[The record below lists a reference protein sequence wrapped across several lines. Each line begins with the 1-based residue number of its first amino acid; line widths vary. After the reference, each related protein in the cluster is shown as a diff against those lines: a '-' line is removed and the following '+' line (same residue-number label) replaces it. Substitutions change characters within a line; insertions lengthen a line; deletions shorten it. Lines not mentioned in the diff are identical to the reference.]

1 MNAFSERCSGILLHP
16 TSLPGPH
23 GVGDLGPQAHRF
35 VDFLARA
42 GQRYWQM
49 LPVAPLGGGASP
61 YDSPSAFA
69 GSPLLLSLEVLAERG
84 LLERTEILDPGRFAS
99 SRNARYAAAT
109 RYREKRLR
117 QAFAR
122 FQARL
127 GDAERR
133 ELSQFVEQQKAWLPD
148 YCLFRALKSA
158 HGSAPWTAW
167 PAELKRREGP
177 ALERARREL
186 EPELRYH
193 EFLQFEFSRQWS
205 ALRGYANWRGVKLL
219 GDVPMF
225 VAHDGSDVWA
235 HQSIFQLDEHGQQRV
250 VAGVPPD
257 YFSQDGQR
265 WGNPLYDWNA
275 LRETGYAWWIARFR
289 STLERFDAL
298 RLDHF
303 IGFHRYWEIPA
314 SSESARDGRF
324 VGVPGDDFFEKVKAA
339 LGGLP
344 FIAEDLGLLTPEV
357 SALRDRFELPG
368 MRVLEFAFV
377 DTSRE
382 YQPHRFPPR
391 TVVYTGTHD
400 NDTVVGW
407 LSSHERSR
415 VEHDVRALREER
427 QRALAYAGS
436 DGREA
441 HWDMIRV
448 ALMSVANTAIFPLQ
462 DLLGLGTEA
471 RMNVP
476 GTASGNWEFRAL
488 SSEFAPAVAERMATL
503 CESYERI
510 PADIRRTE

>member
-1 MNAFSERCSGILLHP
+1 MNPFSERCSGILLHP

-49 LPVAPLGGGASP
+49 LPVGPIGAGASP

-69 GSPLLLSLEVLAERG
+69 GSPLLLSLEVLADRG
-84 LLERTEILDPGRFAS
+84 LLERTELLDPGLFQS
-99 SRNARYAAAT
+99 SRKARYAAAA
-109 RYREKRLR
+109 RYRERRLR
-117 QAFAR
+117 RAFAR
-122 FQARL
+122 FESRES
-127 GDAERR
+127 ERH
-133 ELSQFVEQQKAWLPD
+133 ELSQFAEQQRDWLPD

-158 HGSAPWTAW
+158 HGPASWTSW
-167 PAELKRREGP
+167 PSELKRRVAP

-186 EPELRYH
+186 EPEVRYH
-193 EFLQFEFSRQWS
+193 AFLQFEFSRQWS

-235 HQSIFQLDEHGQQRV
+235 QQDIFQLDEQGERRA

-265 WGNPLYDWNA
+265 WGNPLYDWTM

-289 STLERFDAL
+289 ATLERFDAL

-314 SSESARDGRF
+314 QSPSAREGRF
-324 VGVPGDDFFEKVKAA
+324 VGVPGDDFFEKVKSA

-377 DTSRE
+377 DTARD
-382 YQPHRFPPR
+382 YQPHRFQPR

-407 LSSHERSR
+407 LTSHERSR
-415 VEHDVRALREER
+415 VEHDAHALREER

-436 DGREA
+436 DGREM
-441 HWDMIRV
+441 HWDLIRV

-488 SSEFAPAVAERMATL
+488 GSEFDPKVIERMANL

>member
-1 MNAFSERCSGILLHP
+1 MNPFSERCSGILLHP

-23 GVGDLGPQAHRF
+23 GVGDLGLEAHRF

-69 GSPLLLSLEVLAERG
+69 GSPLLISLELLCDRG
-84 LLERTEILDPGRFAS
+84 LLERSEIVDPGRFAS
-99 SRNARYAAAT
+99 GRRAHYAAAIA
-109 RYREKRLR
+109 YRERRLR
-117 QAFAR
+117 KAFAR
-122 FQARL
+122 FDARQ
-127 GDAERR
+127 GDGERR
-133 ELSQFVEQQKAWLPD
+133 ELAEFVERERAWLPD
-148 YCLFRALKSA
+148 YTLFRALKSA
-158 HGSAPWTAW
+158 HSLAPWTTW
-167 PAELKRREGP
+167 PAELKTRQP
-177 ALERARREL
+177 AALERARREL
-186 EPELRYH
+186 AAEVRYH

-205 ALRGYANWRGVKLL
+205 KLKNYANWRGVKLL

-235 HQSIFQLDEHGQQRV
+235 NQSIFQLDELGERRV

-265 WGNPLYDWNA
+265 WGNPLYDWDA
-275 LRETGYAWWIARFR
+275 LRRTGYAWWIARFKA
-289 STLERFDAL
+289 TLERFDAL

-303 IGFHRYWEIPA
+303 IGFHRCWEIPGHA
-314 SSESARDGRF
+314 QSAREGRF
-324 VGVPGDDFFEKVKAA
+324 VSVPGEEFFQKVEEA

-357 SALRDRFELPG
+357 ARLRDRFGLPG

-377 DTSRE
+377 DTSRD
-382 YQPHRFPPR
+382 YQPHRFPKQA
-391 TVVYTGTHD
+391 VVYTGTHD

-407 LSSHERSR
+407 LSAYERASAEHE
-415 VEHDVRALREER
+415 VRALRAER

-476 GTASGNWEFRAL
+476 GTPAGNWEFRAL
-488 SSEFAPAVAERMATL
+488 ASEFAPAVAERMGAL
-503 CESYERI
+503 CENYERV

>member
-1 MNAFSERCSGILLHP
+1 MNPFSERCSGILLHP

-49 LPVAPLGGGASP
+49 LPVGPLGGGASP

-69 GSPLLLSLEVLAERG
+69 GSPLLISLEVLQERG
-84 LLERTEILDPGRFAS
+84 LLEPSELVDPARFAS
-99 SRNARYAAAT
+99 GRNARYAAAV
-109 RYREKRLR
+109 RYRDKRLR
-117 QAFAR
+117 RAFAR
-122 FQARL
+122 FEARH
-127 GDAERR
+127 GDGERHELAE
-133 ELSQFVEQQKAWLPD
+133 FVEKQRAWLPD
-148 YCLFRALKSA
+148 YALFRALKSV
-158 HGSAPWTAW
+158 HGGEPWTTW
-167 PAELKRREGP
+167 PSELKRREAP

-186 EPELRYH
+186 APEVRYQ
-193 EFLQFEFSRQWS
+193 EFLQFEFGRQWAS
-205 ALRGYANWRGVKLL
+205 LKGHANWRGVKLL

-235 HQSIFQLDEHGQQRV
+235 NQAIFQLDEHGERRV

-257 YFSQDGQR
+257 YFSQEGQR
-265 WGNPLYDWNA
+265 WGNPLYDWNV
-275 LRETGYAWWIARFR
+275 LRGTNYDWWIARFKT
-289 STLERFDAL
+289 TLERFDAL

-303 IGFHRYWEIPA
+303 IGFHRYWEIA
-314 SSESARDGRF
+314 GHSESAREGRF
-324 VGVPGDDFFEKVKAA
+324 VPVPGEDFFEKVQAA

-344 FIAEDLGLLTPEV
+344 FIAEDLGLMTPEV
-357 SALRDRFELPG
+357 TALRDRFGLPG

-377 DTSRE
+377 DNSRD
-382 YQPHRFPPR
+382 YQPHRFPKQ

-407 LSSHERSR
+407 LGAHERSR
-415 VEHDVRALREER
+415 SEQDVRALRAER
-427 QRALAYAGS
+427 ERALAYAGS
-436 DGREA
+436 DGREP

-476 GTASGNWEFRAL
+476 GTATGNWAFRAL
-488 SSEFAPAVAERMATL
+488 PNEFAPEVAERMANL

-510 PADIRRTE
+510 PADIRRSP

>member
-1 MNAFSERCSGILLHP
+1 MNPFSERCSGILLHP

-23 GVGDLGPQAHRF
+23 GVGDLGPQAYRF

-49 LPVAPLGGGASP
+49 LPVGPLGGGASP

-69 GSPLLLSLEVLAERG
+69 GSPLLISLELLQERG
-84 LLERTEILDPGRFAS
+84 LLEPSELVDPARFESART
-99 SRNARYAAAT
+99 ARYAAAT

-117 QAFAR
+117 RAFAR
-122 FQARL
+122 FEARL
-127 GDAERR
+127 GDGERHELR
-133 ELSQFVEQQKAWLPD
+133 EFVEKQRAWLPD
-148 YCLFRALKSA
+148 YTLFRALKSV
-158 HGSAPWTAW
+158 HGGEPWTTW
-167 PAELKRREGP
+167 PMELKRREAP
-177 ALERARREL
+177 ALERARHEL
-186 EPELRYH
+186 EQEVRYQ
-193 EFLQFEFSRQWS
+193 EFLQFEFGRQW
-205 ALRGYANWRGVKLL
+205 ANIKRYANERGVKLL

-235 HQSIFQLDEHGQQRV
+235 NQTIFQLDEHGERRV

-257 YFSQDGQR
+257 YFSQEGQR
-265 WGNPLYDWNA
+265 WGNPLYDWNV
-275 LRETGYAWWIARFR
+275 LRETNYAWWIARFKT
-289 STLERFDAL
+289 TLERFDAL

-303 IGFHRYWEIPA
+303 IGFHRYWEIPGH
-314 SSESARDGRF
+314 SQSARDGRF
-324 VGVPGDDFFEKVKAA
+324 VPVPGEDFFEKVQAA

-357 SALRDRFELPG
+357 MALRDRFGLPG

-377 DTSRE
+377 DSSRD
-382 YQPHRFPPR
+382 YQPHRFPKQ

-407 LSSHERSR
+407 LGAHERAR
-415 VEHDVRALREER
+415 AEHDAGALRAER
-427 QRALAYAGS
+427 ERALAYAGS
-436 DGREA
+436 DGREP

-448 ALMSVANTAIFPLQ
+448 ALMSVANTAIFPFQ

-476 GTASGNWEFRAL
+476 GTATGNWAFRAL
-488 SSEFAPAVAERMATL
+488 SQEFAPEVAERMVKL

-510 PADIRRTE
+510 PADIRRSP